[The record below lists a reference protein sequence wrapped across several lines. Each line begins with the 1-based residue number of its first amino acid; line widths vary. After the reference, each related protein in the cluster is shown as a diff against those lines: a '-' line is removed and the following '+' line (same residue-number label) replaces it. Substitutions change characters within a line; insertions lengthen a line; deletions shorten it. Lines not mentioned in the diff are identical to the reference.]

1 MGQEMQLTEIIA
13 RATPPEDAR
22 ATMEFEKMRFELSW
36 RYFDFH
42 ARQRTQLFHFFI
54 ILAPFMFG
62 GCFYLFKERE
72 LVGYMP
78 GQIASCTGAL
88 LAILF
93 FGLDRRNRQIIHL
106 SERAI
111 RLIEAQLLF
120 TDFRSIA
127 DNGSS
132 FEGVLT
138 TEKAENDKRTLKSF
152 RGHSFLV
159 GAVYCIAFAAFA
171 SLLTYFVVVQKGYV
185 VLPKPIAIHLPS
197 AP

>member
-1 MGQEMQLTEIIA
+1 MGQEMQLTEILSRVA
-13 RATPPEDAR
+13 PPEDAR
-22 ATMEFEKMRFELSW
+22 ATLEFEKMRFELSW

-78 GQIASCTGAL
+78 GSSASCAGPL

-93 FGLDRRNRQIIHL
+93 FGLDQRNRQIIHL

-111 RLIEAQLLF
+111 RLIEAQ
-120 TDFRSIA
+120 
-127 DNGSS
+127 
-132 FEGVLT
+132 
-138 TEKAENDKRTLKSF
+138 
-152 RGHSFLV
+152 
-159 GAVYCIAFAAFA
+159 
-171 SLLTYFVVVQKGYV
+171 
-185 VLPKPIAIHLPS
+185 
-197 AP
+197 

>member
-1 MGQEMQLTEIIA
+1 MQLTEILS

-54 ILAPFMFG
+54 LLAPFMFG

-72 LVGYMP
+72 MVGYMP
-78 GQIASCTGAL
+78 GELASCVGAL
-88 LAILF
+88 LAF
-93 FGLDRRNRQIIHL
+93 FFYGLDRRNRQIIHA

-111 RLIEAQLLF
+111 RLIETQLLF
-120 TDFRSIA
+120 TDFRSITE
-127 DNGSS
+127 NGVL
-132 FEGVLT
+132 FRGVLT
-138 TEKAENDKRTLKSF
+138 TEMAENDKRILKSV

-159 GAVYCIAFAAFA
+159 GAVYWVAFAAFA
-171 SLLTYFVVVQKGYV
+171 LLLAYFVRVQTGYV
-185 VLPKPIAIHLPS
+185 TLPNPVALRSP
-197 AP
+197 PVP

>member
-1 MGQEMQLTEIIA
+1 
-13 RATPPEDAR
+13 
-22 ATMEFEKMRFELSW
+22 MEFEKMRFELSW

-72 LVGYMP
+72 MVGYLP
-78 GQIASCTGAL
+78 GQIASCAGAL
-88 LAILF
+88 LAIFF

-120 TDFRSIA
+120 TDFRLLIE
-127 DNGSS
+127 NGSV
-132 FEGVLT
+132 FKGVLA

-159 GAVYCIAFAAFA
+159 GAVYWIAFAAFA
-171 SLLTYFVVVQKGYV
+171 ALLFYFVGVEQGFVS
-185 VLPKPIAIHLPS
+185 LPKPVAVHP
-197 AP
+197 A